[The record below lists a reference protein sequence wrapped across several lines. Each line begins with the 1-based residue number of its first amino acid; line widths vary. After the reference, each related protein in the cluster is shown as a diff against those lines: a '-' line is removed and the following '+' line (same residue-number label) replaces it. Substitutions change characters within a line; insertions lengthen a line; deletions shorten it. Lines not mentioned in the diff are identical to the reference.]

1 MTANP
6 FKYGVVV
13 LGEDFVDRE
22 HEIGV
27 LTRHVLSNKSVM
39 LYSPR
44 QLGKSSLIAE
54 TFRRLGRRVLC
65 VRVDL
70 YGISS
75 RERLAE
81 EIIKGVVTSGFT
93 AFDKMKKATADF
105 LKSLKIDMVL
115 THEGD
120 IRFEVAKGVPV
131 ESLGDAFDFAEKVAK
146 RRGKSM
152 VVAFDEFQEI
162 GNLDGVELEKIMRSK
177 FQYHRNV
184 TYIFAGSKRSL
195 LQEIFGEEGRAFY
208 KFAEPMV
215 LGPIPKEEF
224 GAFISKKFRVTGG
237 QIRGDVV
244 ERILDLTGGHPYY
257 TQQLCYEI
265 WFISKNAN
273 DAALVEEAVQNII
286 THQEINYLNIW
297 ENLPQ
302 LQRNLLIGLAREE
315 ELSIY
320 SAEFIDVYR
329 LKTQSHVKRAFEL
342 LEKKGIIDEGKV
354 VDIFFREWLKKR
366 KI

>member
-1 MTANP
+1 MTVNP

-13 LGEDFVDRE
+13 QGDDFVDRE
-22 HEIGV
+22 DEIRT

-54 TFRRLGRRVLC
+54 TFRRLGKRVLC
-65 VRVDL
+65 VRIDL

-75 RERLAE
+75 REHLAE
-81 EIIKGVVTSGFT
+81 ELIKGVATAGFT

-105 LKSLKIDMVL
+105 LKSLRIDMVL

-120 IRFEVAKGVPV
+120 IRFEVAGRVPV
-131 ESLGDAFDFAEKVAK
+131 KSLGDAFDFAEKVAK

-162 GNLDGVELEKIMRSK
+162 SGLDGVELEKIMRSK

-184 TYIFAGSKRSL
+184 TYIFSGSKRHL

-224 GAFISKKFRVTGG
+224 GAFISRKFRESGG
-237 QIRGDVV
+237 EIRGEVV

-265 WFISKNAN
+265 WFISKNA
-273 DAALVEEAVQNII
+273 DDTALVEEAVRNII

-297 ENLPQ
+297 ETLPR

-315 ELSIY
+315 GVSIY
-320 SAEFIDVYR
+320 SAEFIDAYG
-329 LKTQSHVKRAFEL
+329 LKTQSHVKRAFESL
-342 LEKKGIIDEGKV
+342 GKKGIIDEGRV
-354 VDIFFREWLKKR
+354 VDIFFREWLKR
-366 KI
+366 RRI